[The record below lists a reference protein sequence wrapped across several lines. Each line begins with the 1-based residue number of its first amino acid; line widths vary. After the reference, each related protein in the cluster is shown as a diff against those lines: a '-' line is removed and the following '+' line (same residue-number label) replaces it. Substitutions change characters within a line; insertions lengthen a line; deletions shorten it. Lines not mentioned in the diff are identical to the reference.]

1 MAIFLFSLIWV
12 FWWVGAI
19 QAGFVDGFMNPISL
33 SILAFMIAFVIH
45 CESEIKRE
53 KKQRK
58 QRRAQEKAELPPI
71 ISKKYEDIED
81 WFNSKEYHQLCFQLC
96 GIP

>member
-1 MAIFLFSLIWV
+1 MAMFLFSLIWV

-19 QAGFVDGFMNPISL
+19 QAGSVDGFLNPISL

-58 QRRAQEKAELPPI
+58 QRRAQEKAKLPPI

-81 WFNSKEYHQLCFQLC
+81 WFNSKEYHQLCFSLC

>member
-1 MAIFLFSLIWV
+1 MMVFLFSLCWV
-12 FWWVGAI
+12 FWWTGAI

-58 QRRAQEKAELPPI
+58 QKWAQERANLPPI
-71 ISKKYEDIED
+71 VSQKYEDIED
-81 WFNSKEYHQLCFQLC
+81 WFNSKEYHQLCFSLC

>member
-1 MAIFLFSLIWV
+1 MAMFLFSLIWV

-19 QAGFVDGFMNPISL
+19 QAGFTDGFMNPISL

-53 KKQRK
+53 KKQQK
-58 QRRAQEKAELPPI
+58 QRRVQEKAKLPPI

-96 GIP
+96 QIP

>member
-1 MAIFLFSLIWV
+1 MMVFLFSLCWV

-19 QAGFVDGFMNPISL
+19 QAGFTDGFMNPISL
-33 SILAFMIAFVIH
+33 SILTFMIAFVIH
-45 CESEIKRE
+45 CESEIKHE

-58 QRRAQEKAELPPI
+58 QRRAQEQAELPPI

-81 WFNSKEYHQLCFQLC
+81 WFNSKEHHQLCYQLC
-96 GIP
+96 KIP

>member
-1 MAIFLFSLIWV
+1 MMMFVFGLCWV
-12 FWWVGAI
+12 FWWTGAI
-19 QAGFVDGFMNPISL
+19 QAGFTDGFMNPISL

-58 QRRAQEKAELPPI
+58 QRWSQEKAELPPI

-81 WFNSKEYHQLCFQLC
+81 WFNSKEYHQLCFSLC

>member
-1 MAIFLFSLIWV
+1 MVFLFSLCWV

-19 QAGFVDGFMNPISL
+19 QAGFTDGFMNPISL

-53 KKQRK
+53 KNQLE
-58 QRRAQEKAELPPI
+58 QRRAQEQAELPPI

-81 WFNSKEYHQLCFQLC
+81 WFNSKEHHQLCFSLC

>member
-1 MAIFLFSLIWV
+1 MMMFVFSLIWV
-12 FWWVGAI
+12 FWWTGAI

-58 QRRAQEKAELPPI
+58 QKWSQERANLPPI
-71 ISKKYEDIED
+71 ISQEYESVED
-81 WFNSKEYHQLCFQLC
+81 WFNSKEYHQLCFSLC

>member
-1 MAIFLFSLIWV
+1 MMMFVFSLIWV
-12 FWWVGAI
+12 FWWTGAI

-45 CESEIKRE
+45 CENEIKRE

-58 QRRAQEKAELPPI
+58 QKWAQERANLPPI
-71 ISKKYEDIED
+71 ISQKYEDIED
-81 WFNSKEYHQLCFQLC
+81 WFNSKEYHQLCFSLC

>member
-1 MAIFLFSLIWV
+1 MMMFAFSVIWV

-81 WFNSKEYHQLCFQLC
+81 WFNSKEYHQLCYQLC
-96 GIP
+96 KIP

>member
-1 MAIFLFSLIWV
+1 MMVFAFSVIWV

-19 QAGFVDGFMNPISL
+19 QAGFADGFMNPISL

-58 QRRAQEKAELPPI
+58 QRRAQEQAELPPI
-71 ISKKYEDIED
+71 ISQKYEDIED
-81 WFNSKEYHQLCFQLC
+81 WFNSKEHHQLCFQLC
-96 GIP
+96 QIP

>member
-1 MAIFLFSLIWV
+1 MAMFAFSLVWV

-58 QRRAQEKAELPPI
+58 EKWAQERANLPPNI
-71 ISKKYEDIED
+71 RQEYESIED
-81 WFNSKEYHQLCFQLC
+81 WFKSKEYHQLCYQLC
-96 GIP
+96 RIP

>member
-1 MAIFLFSLIWV
+1 MMVFLFSLCWV
-12 FWWVGAI
+12 FWWTGAI
-19 QAGFVDGFMNPISL
+19 QAGFTDGFMNPISL

-71 ISKKYEDIED
+71 ISQKYEDIED
-81 WFNSKEYHQLCFQLC
+81 WFNSKEHHQLCFQLC
-96 GIP
+96 QIP

>member
-1 MAIFLFSLIWV
+1 MMVFLFSLCWV
-12 FWWVGAI
+12 FWWTGAI

-81 WFNSKEYHQLCFQLC
+81 WFNSKEHHQLCYQLC
-96 GIP
+96 KIP